1 MDIWTKRRA
10 FALQHPDPHPMS
22 TSSLG
27 SQESGAPFG
36 GFLSLHPKT
45 VV

>member
-1 MDIWTKRRA
+1 MYIRTRRRA
-10 FALQHPDPHPMS
+10 FVPQHPDPPPTS

-27 SQESGAPFG
+27 SQESGVPSG
-36 GFLSLHPKT
+36 GFLSLHPET